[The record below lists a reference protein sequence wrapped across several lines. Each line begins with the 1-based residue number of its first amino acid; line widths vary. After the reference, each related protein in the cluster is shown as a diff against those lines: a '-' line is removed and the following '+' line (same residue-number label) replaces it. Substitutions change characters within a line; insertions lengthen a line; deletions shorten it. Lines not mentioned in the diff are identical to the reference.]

1 MWQGTQANLADSAH
15 QLKAGQARASEGLSG
30 QGGAAPAAATTSAV
44 SAAQDVSHTKP
55 QPHRA
60 LEASAPLKSSG
71 PPTSTA
77 PAAQQQQGSRLANN
91 DQLPE
96 AAHQQQG
103 AMQDL
108 EQGMLR
114 HQQQHAVA
122 ASSGLLTE
130 VKSSQPPASASGQH
144 SQSVVAGTQQAPG
157 PHTAEPRQ
165 HSQGANAGGLSK
177 SQQLSVAGSWPNRL
191 AAMSMPDGASTS
203 GASTSGASTGL
214 GSIPHNNQPGHHLL
228 HAAAAYMPQQG
239 PSWSV
244 QRLSNGQWV
253 CAMDDG
259 ATLNLEQL
267 YYTFHSVGRNL
278 PQDKLQAL
286 GSMIEQLSRL
296 GEKGPPLP
304 QSAS

>member
-1 MWQGTQANLADSAH
+1 MWQGAQADLADSAH
-15 QLKAGQARASEGLSG
+15 QLKAGPARASEGLSG
-30 QGGAAPAAATTSAV
+30 QGSAAPAPAVTSAV
-44 SAAQDVSHTKP
+44 TAAQGVSHTKA

-60 LEASAPLKSSG
+60 LDASAPLKSLG
-71 PPTSTA
+71 LPANVA
-77 PAAQQQQGSRLANN
+77 PAAQQQQGSRLANS

-122 ASSGLLTE
+122 ASSGLPTE
-130 VKSSQPPASASGQH
+130 LKSSQPPASASGQH
-144 SQSVVAGTQQAPG
+144 SQSAVAGTQQAPG

-177 SQQLSVAGSWPNRL
+177 PQSSVAGFWPNRL

-203 GASTSGASTGL
+203 GGSTGL
-214 GSIPHNNQPGHHLL
+214 GSSSHNSQPGLNLL

-286 GSMIEQLSRL
+286 GSMIEQLTRL

-304 QSAS
+304 QTAS

>member
-1 MWQGTQANLADSAH
+1 MWQGAQANLAESAH

-30 QGGAAPAAATTSAV
+30 QGGAAPALALTSAV
-44 SAAQDVSHTKP
+44 TAAQDVSHTKA

-60 LEASAPLKSSG
+60 ADASAPLKSLGFPASI
-71 PPTSTA
+71 A
-77 PAAQQQQGSRLANN
+77 PATQQQQGSAAANSN
-91 DQLPE
+91 QLPQ
-96 AAHQQQG
+96 ATHQQQG

-108 EQGMLR
+108 EQGMPG

-122 ASSGLLTE
+122 ASSGIPTE
-130 VKSSQPPASASGQH
+130 MKSSQPPASASGQH
-144 SQSVVAGTQQAPG
+144 SQSAVAGTQQAPE

-177 SQQLSVAGSWPNRL
+177 PQQSSVAGSWPNRL

-203 GASTSGASTGL
+203 GGSTGL
-214 GSIPHNNQPGHHLL
+214 GSSSHNNQPGHNLL

-286 GSMIEQLSRL
+286 GSMIEQLTRL

-304 QSAS
+304 QTAS